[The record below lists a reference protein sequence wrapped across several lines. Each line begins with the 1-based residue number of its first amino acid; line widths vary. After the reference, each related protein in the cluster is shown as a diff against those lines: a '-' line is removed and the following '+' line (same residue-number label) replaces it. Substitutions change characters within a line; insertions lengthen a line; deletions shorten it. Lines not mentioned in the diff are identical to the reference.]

1 MQPTIVDS
9 CEACPFYHTL
19 DESCWFFFAAGL
31 DKRRIENPKVIPE
44 FCPLEDTEV
53 EFENNIQSQGYNMT
67 EKQIKW
73 LSVLMASPAG
83 VLLIVT
89 NILLVRWG
97 LAWWQILLIFF
108 LFLVSGIWGAAVI
121 TAEIEALKEN
131 GYEQK

>member
-1 MQPTIVDS
+1 
-9 CEACPFYHTL
+9 
-19 DESCWFFFAAGL
+19 
-31 DKRRIENPKVIPE
+31 
-44 FCPLEDTEV
+44 
-53 EFENNIQSQGYNMT
+53 MT